1 MKVAIVK
8 HNDNPNEWIKMFKEY
23 GIEIVEQTCPTKQD
37 YIQLLKD
44 VDGALIY
51 TLPKTDREVLEACPK
66 LKVVSRSGVGVDSI
80 DLDAATELG
89 ICACN
94 TPAINTTEVAD
105 HAVAMLLSL
114 TRNIREQDSKVKKGY
129 WSDKPGELNVYR
141 LSNRRI
147 AGNTVGII
155 GFGDIGRAFATR
167 IRGFGPK
174 TIIAYDPYLEQTT
187 ADLYGVELVSLD
199 HLLTESDFIT
209 LHVPSTKENHYIIN
223 ADSISKMKDSVILIN
238 CARGPLVDP
247 VALYTALRDGYISSA
262 GLDVTETEP
271 IDSKDPLLTLD
282 NLIIT
287 PHTAGSSS
295 VSRFEGSKRQAEN
308 VIRVL
313 TGETPHGLANPDVIK
328 TIAVNR
334 QNGDKRWEG
343 VKEFK
348 LP

>member
-114 TRNIREQDSKVKKGY
+114 TRNIREQDSLVKKGY
-129 WSDKPGELNVYR
+129 WADKPGELNVYR

-147 AGNTVGII
+147 AGNTV
-155 GFGDIGRAFATR
+155 
-167 IRGFGPK
+167 
-174 TIIAYDPYLEQTT
+174 
-187 ADLYGVELVSLD
+187 
-199 HLLTESDFIT
+199 
-209 LHVPSTKENHYIIN
+209 
-223 ADSISKMKDSVILIN
+223 
-238 CARGPLVDP
+238 
-247 VALYTALRDGYISSA
+247 
-262 GLDVTETEP
+262 
-271 IDSKDPLLTLD
+271 
-282 NLIIT
+282 
-287 PHTAGSSS
+287 
-295 VSRFEGSKRQAEN
+295 
-308 VIRVL
+308 
-313 TGETPHGLANPDVIK
+313 
-328 TIAVNR
+328 
-334 QNGDKRWEG
+334 
-343 VKEFK
+343 
-348 LP
+348 